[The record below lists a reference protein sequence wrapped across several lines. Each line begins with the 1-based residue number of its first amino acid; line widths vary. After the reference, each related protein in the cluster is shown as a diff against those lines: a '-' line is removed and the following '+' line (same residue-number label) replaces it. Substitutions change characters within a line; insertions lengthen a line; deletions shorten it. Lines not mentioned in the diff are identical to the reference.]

1 MLLGRLW
8 GGRLS
13 QRLRESEINMARQS
27 ETEARFVQTCRA
39 VGLACVVALI
49 VLSLLP
55 GNERPHTGSPGQ
67 LEHIVA
73 YFGTAVF
80 LALGFRTITDRVA
93 TVALL
98 VGAAAVFEM
107 IQRLI
112 PGRHSQLI
120 DWFASSLGA
129 GSGVLAV
136 VLIEHLQ
143 QTLLPR

>member
-1 MLLGRLW
+1 MRW
-8 GGRLS
+8 RP
-13 QRLRESEINMARQS
+13 
-27 ETEARFVQTCRA
+27 ETEARLVQTFRA
-39 VGLACVVALI
+39 MGLACSVALI

-80 LALGFRTITDRVA
+80 LALGFRTISSRIVA
-93 TVALL
+93 VALL
-98 VGAAAVFEM
+98 VGAAAVLEM

-129 GSGVLAV
+129 GVGVLAV
-136 VLIEHLQ
+136 ALMERLQ

>member
-1 MLLGRLW
+1 MR
-8 GGRLS
+8 RHP
-13 QRLRESEINMARQS
+13 EF
-27 ETEARFVQTCRA
+27 EARFVQTCRA
-39 VGLACVVALI
+39 MGLTCVVVLI

-55 GNERPHTGSPGQ
+55 GNERPHTGLSGQ
-67 LEHIVA
+67 LEHTVA

-80 LALGFRTITDRVA
+80 LALGFRSIADRVA

-107 IQRLI
+107 IQRLV

-120 DWFASSLGA
+120 DWLASSLGA
-129 GSGVLAV
+129 GVGVLAV
-136 VLIEHLQ
+136 VLMERLQ